1 MPGKIITNNDLVK
14 EQLVTDL
21 VSKMPDI
28 EKLVFDEIMRFID
41 SFDSIGGNFSNGIL
55 TGSDLSEIS
64 LRIDDILKKSGYV
77 QHVDLFMKDM
87 NKVTINSSLVLDSEG
102 FGMNRLPLSEMEQKW
117 KFKTAETLL
126 NSGINQDFK
135 TPILNI
141 LDDAISYGDSIT
153 STREKLKEFVI
164 GGNDKSGK
172 LQSYLTQTARDSVN
186 QMQGQQMQS
195 VADAIGYEGISY
207 VGGLLKDSRGQCT
220 HWIKDLNGFIP
231 IEKLEEEIKLAY
243 KNQAAKKVTDG
254 VHKWGGMMPNTN
266 ASNFLVKRGGFNCT
280 HSAIPKR
287 KKPNQAQP
295 KKEEAKVEVKPKF
308 NQAKTVK
315 EAEQRIKDLGVKK
328 VDLSKLNVSQSN
340 IVLKSIENESSFGK
354 LDLNEVNCYRKSN
367 SNAGALY
374 SSSNNSISINA
385 SNISKVKPEILKSYP
400 EQVDQLNGWIKK
412 YTDEYLG
419 NSKYNQKEVNSRI
432 NKYTEAKRKIEYKL
446 KNGEESKHF
455 TVMGMAK
462 SDEEAFEMLMTH
474 EIGHYRHYKN
484 IGEKTNFN
492 FNKKNA
498 ISDYGAYNDKEYL
511 AEWFTYYRHFGEKN
525 VPQDLL
531 KLFKEIK

>member
-1 MPGKIITNNDLVK
+1 MPGKIITQNDLVK

-28 EKLVFDEIMRFID
+28 EKSVFDEIMRFVD

-77 QHVDLFMKDM
+77 QHVDLFMRDM

-117 KFKTAETLL
+117 KAKTAETLL
-126 NSGINQDFK
+126 NSGIIQDFK

-141 LDDAISYGDSIT
+141 LDESISYGDSIT

-195 VADAIGYEGISY
+195 VADAVGYEGISY

-254 VHKWGGMMPNTN
+254 VHKWGGMMPNTT
-266 ASNFLVKRGGFNCT
+266 AANFLVKRGGFNCT

-287 KKPNQAQP
+287 KKP
-295 KKEEAKVEVKPKF
+295 
-308 NQAKTVK
+308 
-315 EAEQRIKDLGVKK
+315 
-328 VDLSKLNVSQSN
+328 
-340 IVLKSIENESSFGK
+340 
-354 LDLNEVNCYRKSN
+354 
-367 SNAGALY
+367 
-374 SSSNNSISINA
+374 
-385 SNISKVKPEILKSYP
+385 
-400 EQVDQLNGWIKK
+400 
-412 YTDEYLG
+412 
-419 NSKYNQKEVNSRI
+419 
-432 NKYTEAKRKIEYKL
+432 
-446 KNGEESKHF
+446 
-455 TVMGMAK
+455 
-462 SDEEAFEMLMTH
+462 
-474 EIGHYRHYKN
+474 
-484 IGEKTNFN
+484 
-492 FNKKNA
+492 
-498 ISDYGAYNDKEYL
+498 
-511 AEWFTYYRHFGEKN
+511 
-525 VPQDLL
+525 
-531 KLFKEIK
+531 